1 MTGASLR
8 PLSLADT
15 ESSIV
20 ERLDAIVA
28 VRPDDR
34 VANVGDANLTWTELH
49 QRSNALAL
57 RLHSELGPGQEPVAI
72 IAVSGID
79 MIVAPLGVLK
89 SGRPYTFVDAS
100 MPLAHVLQIVSL
112 SEIRSAIIGTPSAEL
127 KDALSLA
134 GLSLHQVG
142 LDRSEDRPI
151 ISIGSTDPAN
161 IVFTSGSTGIP
172 KGVIVP
178 HRYHLFHAAT
188 CAERGFRP
196 DDHVGLVLPM
206 SFAWGAEV
214 FWRTLLLGAT
224 IFPYDPREHGIASL
238 VSWCSEQQIG
248 VLEATTSLFRAV
260 VRGTTEVLS
269 TLRIVESG
277 GEPLFAR
284 DAAEISLRLPS
295 TCAFHNKIGSS
306 ETGAYAFFDIP
317 PLAEGLEGIVPAGT
331 GVPHKEITICDAQG
345 NAILSGETGDIIVT
359 SSFGAN
365 GYWRQRDLTES
376 QFVTLPDGRT
386 SYRTGDLGRWLPNG
400 ALLHLG
406 RSDGMMK
413 IHGYLVEPAE
423 VEAALL
429 DTGLVHE
436 AAAFGVVGNDGLPSL
451 HAYVVPIDGLRSSN
465 AAIRRALR
473 ERVPEYLVPAALV
486 ATSELPKND
495 NDKIDR
501 AQLKP
506 IAETK
511 MVFTPPRDEWEREV
525 AREWCTILGLDQVSV
540 DDDFFGCGGDSLG
553 VLELITAMADDHD
566 VTVRSS
572 DLVECP
578 TLGLFA
584 ARARKSEVVP
594 DGVLVPLVVNG
605 DGPPLFCFAGGGGL
619 AGDFLLLARYLDLNR
634 PVYGLQARGIE
645 GGGLPDWTVQRWAA
659 RCVRQMRKCQPHGP
673 YYLGGHSFG
682 GVIAMEA
689 AHQLQLAG
697 EEVALV
703 VFIDTLAPG
712 GTSVDSR
719 MLRYQGSRSGNVVAA
734 YMLEA
739 VRRMRRILGD
749 FVKINAAGI
758 WEKQQGQEKALLFY
772 RHARFL
778 FLRYHPEPLKCPAV
792 VYWAEGTNDERFDF
806 DSFLQ
811 GPWEQHTRPGNHLT
825 ILGEPNVESLAKHL
839 RIRLEQP
846 SVVGNQSADA

>member
-1 MTGASLR
+1 MIGASLR

-28 VRPDDR
+28 AQPDGR
-34 VANVGDANLTWTELH
+34 VAKVGDANLSWTELH

-72 IAVSGID
+72 IGVSGID
-79 MIVAPLGVLK
+79 MIVAPVGVLK

-100 MPLAHVLQIVSL
+100 MPLARVLQIVTL
-112 SEIRSAIIGTPSAEL
+112 SETRSAIIGTPSAEL
-127 KDALSLA
+127 KDALLLA

-151 ISIGSTDPAN
+151 ISISSTDSAN

-196 DDHVGLVLPM
+196 DDNVGLVLPM
-206 SFAWGAEV
+206 SFALGAIV
-214 FWRTLLLGAT
+214 FWRTLLVGAT

-238 VSWCSEQQIG
+238 VSWCSDQQIE
-248 VLEATTSLFRAV
+248 VLEATPSLFRAV
-260 VRGTTEVLS
+260 VHGTTEVLS
-269 TLRIVESG
+269 TLRIVESA

-284 DAAEISLRLPS
+284 DAAEISLRLPA
-295 TCAFHNKIGSS
+295 TCAFRNSIGSS
-306 ETGAYAFFDIP
+306 ETGAYGFFDIP
-317 PLAEGLEGIVPAGT
+317 PLAKGLEGIVPVGAG
-331 GVPHKEITICDAQG
+331 GQHKEITIRDAQG
-345 NAILSGETGDIIVT
+345 DVILTEETGDIVVT
-359 SSFGAN
+359 SSFGSN
-365 GYWRQRDLTES
+365 GYWRQGELTES
-376 QFVTLPDGRT
+376 RFVTLPDGRT
-386 SYRTGDLGRWLPNG
+386 SYYTGDLGRWLPDG

-406 RSDGMMK
+406 RSDGMVK

-473 ERVPEYLVPAALV
+473 ERVPEYLVPASLV
-486 ATSELPKND
+486 AMFELPKND
-495 NDKIDR
+495 NNKIDR
-501 AQLKP
+501 AQLNP
-506 IAETK
+506 VTEREIG
-511 MVFTPPRDEWEREV
+511 FTPPRDEWEREV
-525 AREWCTILGLDQVSV
+525 AREWSAILGLDQVGR
-540 DDDFFGCGGDSLG
+540 DDDFFSCGGDSLA

-566 VTVRSS
+566 VVIRSS

-594 DGVLVPLVVNG
+594 DGVIVPLVVGG
-605 DGPPLFCFAGGGGL
+605 DGPPLFCIAGGGGR

-659 RCVRQMRKCQPHGP
+659 RCVRQMRKCQPQGP
-673 YYLGGHSFG
+673 YYLGGHSIG
-682 GVIAMEA
+682 GIIAMEA
-689 AHQLQLAG
+689 AHQLQRAG

-703 VFIDTLAPG
+703 VFIDTLAPVSPG
-712 GTSVDSR
+712 VGR
-719 MLRYQGSRSGNVVAA
+719 QMFRHQGSC
-734 YMLEA
+734 
-739 VRRMRRILGD
+739 
-749 FVKINAAGI
+749 
-758 WEKQQGQEKALLFY
+758 LLY
-772 RHARFL
+772 
-778 FLRYHPEPLKCPAV
+778 
-792 VYWAEGTNDERFDF
+792 T
-806 DSFLQ
+806 S
-811 GPWEQHTRPGNHLT
+811 
-825 ILGEPNVESLAKHL
+825 
-839 RIRLEQP
+839 P
-846 SVVGNQSADA
+846 S